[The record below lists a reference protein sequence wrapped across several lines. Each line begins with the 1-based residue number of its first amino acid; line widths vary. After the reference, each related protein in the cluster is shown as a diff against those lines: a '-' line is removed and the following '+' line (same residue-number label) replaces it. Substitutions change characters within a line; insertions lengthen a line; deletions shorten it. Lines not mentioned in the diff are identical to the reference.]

1 MYKTIVR
8 ARVRRLWQRINLGDY
23 EAAVKMAAPGLRFRF
38 LAPDTPLDAD
48 VTGPEE
54 FRAWFARLFD
64 LFPGITFEVR
74 HIAVVGWPWNTAL
87 AVRLGVSARLADGT
101 EYENDATQ
109 SILLRWG
116 RMIEDTVQ
124 EDIAR
129 LRAAVERQA
138 RARGEGHVPPVAP

>member
-1 MYKTIVR
+1 
-8 ARVRRLWQRINLGDY
+8 
-23 EAAVKMAAPGLRFRF
+23 MAAPGLRFRF

-74 HIAVVGWPWNTAL
+74 DIAVVGWPWNTAL
-87 AVRLGVSARLADGT
+87 TVRLGSAHGLPMGPSTRTTPRSRSAALGP
-101 EYENDATQ
+101 NDQ
-109 SILLRWG
+109 
-116 RMIEDTVQ
+116 DTVQ

-138 RARGEGHVPPVAP
+138 RARGEGNATPESA